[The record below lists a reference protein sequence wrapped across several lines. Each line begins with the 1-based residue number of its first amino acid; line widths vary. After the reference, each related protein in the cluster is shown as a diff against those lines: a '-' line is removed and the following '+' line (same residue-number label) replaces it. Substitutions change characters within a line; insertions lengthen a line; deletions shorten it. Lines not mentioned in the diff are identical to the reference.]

1 MSRRGV
7 EAAAA
12 GAAEAGDTEG
22 ISEEAAVRQ
31 MVRPLR
37 DCGAVEDFQKH
48 FLVGELEGV
57 TRQQWSEAQ
66 SYGTP
71 LFPPREVQY

>member
-37 DCGAVEDFQKH
+37 DCG
-48 FLVGELEGV
+48 
-57 TRQQWSEAQ
+57 TR
-66 SYGTP
+66 
-71 LFPPREVQY
+71 